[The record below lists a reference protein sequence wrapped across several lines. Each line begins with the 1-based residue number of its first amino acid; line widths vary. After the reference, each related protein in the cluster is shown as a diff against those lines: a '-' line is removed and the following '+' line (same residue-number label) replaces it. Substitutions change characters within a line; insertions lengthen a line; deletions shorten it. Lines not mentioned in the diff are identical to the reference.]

1 MGKRGSGEERLI
13 HLDPSSYPFSHFLLS
28 LFQQFTFSSFS
39 CKFDPSG
46 ESIMLYLSQVLSRP
60 IRDLEGESVASIKD
74 VIVRLGEEDHP
85 QVTGLVARYRRRD
98 FFVSRWR
105 ITEFNELGVRLNS
118 DILDLRP
125 FVRREGEVLLA
136 RNVLDKQLI
145 DVDGKRVVRVNDV
158 QIIEAAGQWRV
169 TGADVSL
176 QGLWRRLAP
185 AGFRGTRRPV
195 EVIDWS
201 DVGYLATDA
210 ATVQLKSASGKLAR
224 LHPVEIARLAEAL
237 SYHHGSEVVESLD
250 DETAAETLEE
260 MPAAQQAR
268 ILADMDEERA
278 ADILEWMSP
287 DEAADVLGD
296 LPEEKAE
303 ELLGLMEGEEQAD
316 VAELLPYEDDTA
328 GGLMTT
334 EFVTLP
340 RELTVGEALARL
352 REMAETPNMIYYLYV
367 VEAEGS
373 WKLIGVIALRSLIL
387 ADPEAPL
394 ANVMRSE
401 FQSAHPDEPGKE
413 VAHRIAEYN
422 LLALP
427 VIDRS
432 GDILGIITVDDAM
445 EILLPKDWRQRLP
458 RLFS

>member
-1 MGKRGSGEERLI
+1 
-13 HLDPSSYPFSHFLLS
+13 
-28 LFQQFTFSSFS
+28 
-39 CKFDPSG
+39 
-46 ESIMLYLSQVLSRP
+46 MLYLSQVLGRP
-60 IRDLEGESVASIKD
+60 IRDLEGERVAAIKD
-74 VIVRLGEEDHP
+74 VIVRLGEDDHP
-85 QVTGLVARYRRRD
+85 PVTGIVARYRRRD
-98 FFVSRWR
+98 FFLPRWR
-105 ITEFNELGVRLNS
+105 ITALSDRGAQLNS

-136 RNVLDKQLI
+136 RDVLDKQLI

-158 QIIEAAGQWRV
+158 QLIEAGGDWRV

-185 AGFRGTRRPV
+185 AGLMGASKAV
-195 EVIDWS
+195 EVLDWS

-210 ATVQLKSASGKLAR
+210 ATVQLKSSSGKLAR

-260 MPAAQQAR
+260 MPSERQAR
-268 ILADMDEERA
+268 IIGDMDEERA

-303 ELLGLMEGEEQAD
+303 ELLGLMEDQEQAD

-340 RELTVGEALARL
+340 RDLTAGEALARL

-367 VEAEGS
+367 VEGEGS
-373 WKLIGVIALRSLIL
+373 WSLVGVIALRNLIL
-387 ADPEAPL
+387 ADQEMPL
-394 ANVMRSE
+394 ASVMRTDI
-401 FQSAHPDEPGKE
+401 QTAHPNEPANE
-413 VAHRIAEYN
+413 VAQRMAEYN

-427 VIDRS
+427 VVDET

-458 RLFS
+458 KFIG

>member
-1 MGKRGSGEERLI
+1 
-13 HLDPSSYPFSHFLLS
+13 
-28 LFQQFTFSSFS
+28 
-39 CKFDPSG
+39 
-46 ESIMLYLSQVLSRP
+46 MLYLSQVLGRP
-60 IRDLEGESVASIKD
+60 IRDLEGERVATVKD
-74 VIVRLGEEDHP
+74 VIVRLGEDDHP
-85 QVTGLVARYRRRD
+85 PVTGVVARYRRRD
-98 FFVSRWR
+98 FFILRWR
-105 ITEFNELGVRLNS
+105 MNDLNQQGVRLNS
-118 DILDLRP
+118 DLLDLRP

-136 RNVLDKQLI
+136 RDVLDKQLI

-158 QIIEAAGQWRV
+158 QIIEAAGEWRV

-185 AGFRGTRRPV
+185 SGFVGTKRPV
-195 EVIDWS
+195 EVLDWA

-210 ATVQLKSASGKLAR
+210 ATVQLKSSSGKLAR

-237 SYHHGSEVVESLD
+237 SYHHGSEVVEALD

-260 MPAAQQAR
+260 MQAERQAR
-268 ILADMDEERA
+268 ILGDMDQERA

-303 ELLGLMEGEEQAD
+303 ELLGLMDQEEQAD

-373 WKLIGVIALRSLIL
+373 WKLMGVIALRSLIL
-387 ADPEAPL
+387 ADPTMPL
-394 ANVMRSE
+394 EDAMRTK
-401 FQSAHPDEPGKE
+401 FQKAEPDEPAKD
-413 VAHRIAEYN
+413 VAQRIAEYN

-427 VIDRS
+427 VIDES

-458 RLFS
+458 RLFG

>member
-1 MGKRGSGEERLI
+1 M
-13 HLDPSSYPFSHFLLS
+13 
-28 LFQQFTFSSFS
+28 
-39 CKFDPSG
+39 
-46 ESIMLYLSQVLSRP
+46 MLYLSQVLGRP
-60 IRDLEGESVASIKD
+60 IRDLDGESVATVKD
-74 VIVRLGEEDHP
+74 VIIRLGEEDHP

-98 FFVSRWR
+98 FFVPRWR
-105 ITEFNELGVRLNS
+105 ITEISEGGVKLNS
-118 DILDLRP
+118 DLLDLRP
-125 FVRREGEVLLA
+125 FERRDGEVLLA
-136 RNVLDKQLI
+136 RSVLDKQLI

-158 QIIEAAGQWRV
+158 QLIEAGDSWRV

-185 AGFRGTRRPV
+185 AGFMGTRKPV

-201 DVGYLATDA
+201 DVGYLATDEA
-210 ATVQLKSASGKLAR
+210 VRLKSARGKLAR

-268 ILADMDEERA
+268 IIGEMDEERA

-303 ELLGLMEGEEQAD
+303 ELLGLMEGEEQAE

-340 RELTVGEALARL
+340 RELTVDAALARL
-352 REMAETPNMIYYLYV
+352 REMAQTPNMIYYLYV
-367 VEAEGS
+367 VEAEDS

-387 ADPEAPL
+387 ADPTAPL
-394 ANVMRSE
+394 AAVMRTE
-401 FQSAHPDEPGKE
+401 FQSAHPNEPAKE
-413 VAHRIAEYN
+413 VAKRIAEYN

-427 VIDRS
+427 VVDQA

-445 EILLPKDWRQRLP
+445 EILLPKNWREHLP
-458 RLFS
+458 RLFG

>member
-1 MGKRGSGEERLI
+1 
-13 HLDPSSYPFSHFLLS
+13 
-28 LFQQFTFSSFS
+28 
-39 CKFDPSG
+39 
-46 ESIMLYLSQVLSRP
+46 MLYLSQMLGRP
-60 IRDLEGESVASIKD
+60 IRDREGLRIATVKD
-74 VIVRLGEEDHP
+74 IIVRLGEEDHP
-85 QVTGLVARYRRRD
+85 PVTGLVARYRRRD
-98 FFVSRWR
+98 FFLSRWR
-105 ITEFNELGVRLNS
+105 IAELNSNGVRLNS

-125 FVRREGEVLLA
+125 FVRRENEVLLA
-136 RNVLDKQLI
+136 RDVLDKQLI

-158 QIIEAAGQWRV
+158 QIIEAAEDWRV

-185 AGFRGTRRPV
+185 AGFVGTSKTV

-210 ATVQLKSASGKLAR
+210 ATVQLKSSTGKLAR

-237 SYHHGSEVVESLD
+237 SYHHGSEVVEALD

-260 MPAAQQAR
+260 MPAERQAR
-268 ILADMDEERA
+268 ILGDMDEERA

-303 ELLGLMEGEEQAD
+303 ELLGLMEHDEQAE
-316 VAELLPYEDDTA
+316 VVELLPYEDDTA

-340 RELTVGEALARL
+340 RQLSVGEALARL

-373 WKLIGVIALRSLIL
+373 WQLVGVIALRSLIL
-387 ADPEAPL
+387 ADPSAPL
-394 ANVMRSE
+394 EEVMRTE
-401 FQSAHPDEPGKE
+401 FQTGYADESAKA
-413 VAHRIAEYN
+413 VAQRIAEYN

-427 VIDRS
+427 VIDDT

-445 EILLPKDWRQRLP
+445 EFLLPKDWRQRLP

>member
-1 MGKRGSGEERLI
+1 
-13 HLDPSSYPFSHFLLS
+13 
-28 LFQQFTFSSFS
+28 
-39 CKFDPSG
+39 
-46 ESIMLYLSQVLSRP
+46 MLYLSQVLGRP
-60 IRDLEGESVASIKD
+60 IRDLEGESVATVKD
-74 VIVRLGEEDHP
+74 VITRLGEDDHP
-85 QVTGLVARYRRRD
+85 QIIGIVARYRRRD

-105 ITEFNELGVRLNS
+105 ITEISEAGVRLNS
-118 DILDLRP
+118 DVLNLRP
-125 FVRREGEVLLA
+125 FERREGEVLLA

-158 QIIEAAGQWRV
+158 QLIEVAGAWRV

-185 AGFRGTRRPV
+185 AGFMGTRKPV

-201 DVGYLATDA
+201 DVGYLATDE

-260 MPAAQQAR
+260 MAAAQQAR
-268 ILADMDEERA
+268 IIGDMDEERA

-303 ELLGLMEGEEQAD
+303 ELLGLMEGDEQAD

-340 RELTVGEALARL
+340 RELTVGAALARL

-367 VEAEGS
+367 VEAEDS
-373 WKLIGVIALRSLIL
+373 WQLIGVIALRSLIL
-387 ADPEAPL
+387 ADQTAPL
-394 ANVMRSE
+394 AAVMRTE
-401 FQSAHPDEPGKE
+401 FQSAHPGEPAKE

-427 VIDRS
+427 VVDQA

-445 EILLPKDWRQRLP
+445 ELLLPKNWRQRLP
-458 RLFS
+458 RLFA

>member
-1 MGKRGSGEERLI
+1 
-13 HLDPSSYPFSHFLLS
+13 
-28 LFQQFTFSSFS
+28 
-39 CKFDPSG
+39 
-46 ESIMLYLSQVLSRP
+46 MLYLSQVLGRP
-60 IRDLEGESVASIKD
+60 IRDLEGLRVATVKD
-74 VIVRLGEEDHP
+74 IIVRLGEEDHP
-85 QVTGLVARYRRRD
+85 PVAGIVARYRRRD
-98 FFVSRWR
+98 FFLSRWR
-105 ITEFNELGVRLNS
+105 ISSLDENGVRLNN
-118 DILDLRP
+118 DTLNLQP
-125 FVRREGEVLLA
+125 FVRRDNEVLLA
-136 RNVLDKQLI
+136 RDVLDKQLI

-158 QIIEAAGQWRV
+158 QLIEAADEWRV

-185 AGFRGTRRPV
+185 SGFLGTRKPV

-210 ATVQLKSASGKLAR
+210 ATVQLKSSTGKLAR

-260 MPAAQQAR
+260 MPAERQVR
-268 ILADMDEERA
+268 IIGDMDEERA

-296 LPEEKAE
+296 LPERKAE

-316 VAELLPYEDDTA
+316 VAELLPYADDTA

-367 VEAEGS
+367 VEAEAS
-373 WKLIGVIALRSLIL
+373 WQLEGVIALRSLIL
-387 ADPEAPL
+387 SDPSLPL
-394 ANVMRSE
+394 ADVMRTE
-401 FQSAHPDEPGKE
+401 FQSAHADESAKE
-413 VAHRIAEYN
+413 VAQRIAEYN

-427 VIDRS
+427 VVEES

-458 RLFS
+458 RLFG

>member
-1 MGKRGSGEERLI
+1 
-13 HLDPSSYPFSHFLLS
+13 
-28 LFQQFTFSSFS
+28 
-39 CKFDPSG
+39 
-46 ESIMLYLSQVLSRP
+46 MLYLSQVLSRP
-60 IRDLEGESVASIKD
+60 IRDLEGERVATIKD

-85 QVTGLVARYRRRD
+85 RMIGLVARYRRRD

-105 ITEFNELGVRLNS
+105 ITEFNEEGVRLNS

-125 FVRREGEVLLA
+125 FVRRDGEVLLN

-158 QIIEAAGQWRV
+158 QIIEAAGEWRV

-185 AGFRGTRRPV
+185 AGFMWTRNPV

-201 DVGYLATDA
+201 DVGYLATDE
-210 ATVQLKSASGKLAR
+210 ATVQLKSSSDKLAR

-260 MPAAQQAR
+260 MPAERQAR
-268 ILADMDEERA
+268 ILGDMDEERA

-296 LPEEKAE
+296 LPEDKAE
-303 ELLGLMEGEEQAD
+303 ELLGLMEDEEQAE

-340 RELTVGEALARL
+340 RALTVGEALARL

-367 VEAEGS
+367 VEGEGS
-373 WKLIGVIALRSLIL
+373 WQLCGVIALRSLIL
-387 ADPEAPL
+387 ADPAVPL
-394 ANVMRSE
+394 DEVMRSE
-401 FQSAHPDEPGKE
+401 FQKAYPDEPANE
-413 VAHRIAEYN
+413 VAQRIAEYN

-427 VIDRS
+427 VVDES

-458 RLFS
+458 RLFG

>member
-1 MGKRGSGEERLI
+1 
-13 HLDPSSYPFSHFLLS
+13 
-28 LFQQFTFSSFS
+28 
-39 CKFDPSG
+39 
-46 ESIMLYLSQVLSRP
+46 MLYLSQVLGRP
-60 IRDLEGESVASIKD
+60 IRDLEGERVATIKD
-74 VIVRLGEEDHP
+74 VIVRLGADDHP
-85 QVTGLVARYRRRD
+85 PVTGLVARYRRRD
-98 FFVSRWR
+98 FFLSRWR
-105 ITEFNELGVRLNS
+105 VSELNQQGVRLNS

-125 FVRREGEVLLA
+125 FLRREGEVLLA
-136 RNVLDKQLI
+136 RDVLDKQLI

-158 QIIEAAGQWRV
+158 QIIETSSDWRV

-185 AGFRGTRRPV
+185 KGFVGAGRTV
-195 EVIDWS
+195 EVLDWA

-210 ATVQLKSASGKLAR
+210 ATVQLKSSSDKLSR

-260 MPAAQQAR
+260 MPAEHQAR
-268 ILADMDEERA
+268 ILSDMDEERA

-340 RELTVGEALARL
+340 RQLTVGEALARL
-352 REMAETPNMIYYLYV
+352 RDMAETPNMIYYLYV
-367 VEAEGS
+367 VEAENS
-373 WKLIGVIALRSLIL
+373 WRLRGVIALRSLIL
-387 ADPEAPL
+387 AEPSMPL
-394 ANVMRSE
+394 QEVMRTE
-401 FQSAHPDEPGKE
+401 FQQATPDERANE
-413 VAHRIAEYN
+413 VAQRIAEYN

-427 VIDRS
+427 VVDDS
-432 GDILGIITVDDAM
+432 EDILGIITVDDAM
-445 EILLPKDWRQRLP
+445 EILLPKDWRQRVP
-458 RLFS
+458 KLFG

>member
-1 MGKRGSGEERLI
+1 
-13 HLDPSSYPFSHFLLS
+13 
-28 LFQQFTFSSFS
+28 
-39 CKFDPSG
+39 
-46 ESIMLYLSQVLSRP
+46 MLYLSQVLGRP
-60 IRDLEGESVASIKD
+60 IRDLEGESVATVKD
-74 VIVRLGEEDHP
+74 VITRLGEDDHP
-85 QVTGLVARYRRRD
+85 QVIGIVARYRRRD

-105 ITEFNELGVRLNS
+105 ITEISQAGVRLNS
-118 DILDLRP
+118 DVLNLRP
-125 FVRREGEVLLA
+125 FERREGEVLLA

-158 QIIEAAGQWRV
+158 QLIEVAGAWRV

-185 AGFRGTRRPV
+185 AGFMGTRKPV

-201 DVGYLATDA
+201 DVGYLATDE

-260 MPAAQQAR
+260 MAAAQQAR
-268 ILADMDEERA
+268 IISDMDEERA

-340 RELTVGEALARL
+340 RELTVGAALARL

-367 VEAEGS
+367 VEAEDS
-373 WKLIGVIALRSLIL
+373 WQLIGVIALRSLIL
-387 ADPEAPL
+387 ADQTAPL
-394 ANVMRSE
+394 AAVMRTE
-401 FQSAHPDEPGKE
+401 FQSAHPNEPATD
-413 VAHRIAEYN
+413 VARRIAEYN

-427 VIDRS
+427 VVDQA

-445 EILLPKDWRQRLP
+445 EILLPKNWRQRLP
-458 RLFS
+458 RLFA

>member
-1 MGKRGSGEERLI
+1 
-13 HLDPSSYPFSHFLLS
+13 
-28 LFQQFTFSSFS
+28 
-39 CKFDPSG
+39 
-46 ESIMLYLSQVLSRP
+46 MLYLSQVLGRP
-60 IRDLEGESVASIKD
+60 IRDLEGERVATIKD
-74 VIVRLGEEDHP
+74 VIVRLGEDDHP
-85 QVTGLVARYRRRD
+85 PVTGVVARYRRRD
-98 FFVSRWR
+98 FFLSRWR
-105 ITEFNELGVRLNS
+105 ITDLSDRGVRLDS

-125 FVRREGEVLLA
+125 FVRRESEVLLA
-136 RNVLDKQLI
+136 RDVLDKQLI

-158 QIIEAAGQWRV
+158 QLIEAGGDWRV

-185 AGFRGTRRPV
+185 AGLMGSKRAV
-195 EVIDWS
+195 EVLDWS

-210 ATVQLKSASGKLAR
+210 ATVQLKSSSGKLAR

-260 MPAAQQAR
+260 MPAERQVR
-268 ILADMDEERA
+268 IIGDMDEERA

-303 ELLGLMEGEEQAD
+303 ELLGLMDDQEQAD

-340 RELTVGEALARL
+340 RDLTAGAALARL

-367 VEAEGS
+367 VEGEGS
-373 WKLIGVIALRSLIL
+373 WSLVGVIALRNLIL
-387 ADPEAPL
+387 ANQEMPL
-394 ANVMRSE
+394 AEVMRTDI
-401 FQSAHPDEPGKE
+401 QTAGPNEPAKE
-413 VAHRIAEYN
+413 VAQRMAEYN

-427 VIDRS
+427 VVDEA

-458 RLFS
+458 KFIG